1 MLGKNIFLGPVP
13 IGMNNLNADY
23 SLPEGTVRN
32 IVNADVS
39 NDGRLDLRSGMTKI
53 YSGTDLRDGY
63 SCPIGE
69 FFVESNNLMQLNADN
84 AATRLQ
90 HGIVGPLAYH
100 YMLGRVYMS
109 DSRRTYKLINGYVH
123 PWGLPRPPKPTL
135 SGAAGSLPPGVYAA
149 VIVGVDGDG
158 LESGASEIATINLR
172 QAGGIIFTNLPVLAG
187 QTVRLYLST
196 SNGTELYHVADTA
209 AASYT
214 VTAQG
219 YDDGAFLETRGV
231 SRPPVGR
238 IIRDYKGRVYIADG
252 TGLVWYSDVF
262 RYDHFRLDEGYL
274 MFPYP
279 VVLME
284 PVNAGIFFVT
294 DKTTWFYAGTP
305 EEGFEIRQVFDYG
318 AVFGTSVRRDDG
330 SVMWQSQRGAI
341 IGGPDGSA
349 QNVQEKQVAP
359 DHATAG
365 AAIIREENGM
375 QQFIAS
381 LRGTRTNTLAAR
393 SWIDAEVVRRGA

>member
-1 MLGKNIFLGPVP
+1 MQIGPVP
-13 IGMNNLNADY
+13 AGMNNRAADH
-23 SLPEGTVRN
+23 SLPEGAARN
-32 IVNADVS
+32 IVNADV
-39 NDGRLDLRSGMTKI
+39 DAAGRLRRRAGLTKV
-53 YSGTDLRDGY
+53 YPGVDVRDGY
-63 SCPIGE
+63 SCPAGE
-69 FFVESNNLMQLNADN
+69 FFVESNTLMRLNADN
-84 AATRLQ
+84 TATRLQ

-123 PWGLPRPPKPTL
+123 PWGLPRPPNPTL

-149 VIVGVDGDG
+149 AIVGVDGNG

-187 QTVRLYLST
+187 QAVRLYLGT
-196 SNGTELYHVADTA
+196 ANGTELYHVADTT

-214 VTAQG
+214 VAAPG
-219 YDDGAFLETRGV
+219 YDDGAALETRGV

-238 IIRDYKGRVYIADG
+238 IIRDYKGRIYIVDG

-274 MFPYP
+274 MFPDP

-284 PVNAGIFFVT
+284 PVTAGIFFAT
-294 DKTTWFYAGTP
+294 DKATWFYGGSP
-305 EEGFEIRQVFDYG
+305 EEGFEIRLVFDYG
-318 AVFGTSVRRDDG
+318 AVFGASVRRDDG
-330 SVMWQSQRGAI
+330 SVMWQSQRGAVK
-341 IGGPDGSA
+341 GAPDGSA
-349 QNVQEKQVAP
+349 RNEQEKHVAP

-365 AAIIREENGM
+365 AAMIREQDGM

-381 LRGTRTNTLAAR
+381 LRGTRANTLAAR
-393 SWIDAEVVRRGA
+393 SWIDAEVIRRGA

>member
-1 MLGKNIFLGPVP
+1 MR
-13 IGMNNLNADY
+13 M
-23 SLPEGTVRN
+23 
-32 IVNADVS
+32 
-39 NDGRLDLRSGMTKI
+39 
-53 YSGTDLRDGY
+53 
-63 SCPIGE
+63 
-69 FFVESNNLMQLNADN
+69 NADN
-84 AATRLQ
+84 TATRLQ
-90 HGIVGPLAYH
+90 HGIVGPLTYH

-109 DSRRTYKLINGYVH
+109 DSRRTYKLIDGYVH

-135 SGAAGSLPPGVYAA
+135 SGAAGTLPPGVYAA
-149 VIVGVDGDG
+149 AIVGVDGDG

-187 QTVRLYLST
+187 QTVRLYLGT
-196 SNGTELYHVADTA
+196 ANGTELYHVADTT

-214 VTAQG
+214 VAATG
-219 YDDGAFLETRGV
+219 YDDGATLETRGV

-238 IIRDYKGRVYIADG
+238 IIRDYKGRIYIADG
-252 TGLVWYSDVF
+252 AGLVSYSDVF

-274 MFPYP
+274 VFPDP

-284 PVNAGIFFVT
+284 PVTAGIFFAT
-294 DKTTWFYAGTP
+294 DKATWFYGGVP

-330 SVMWQSQRGAI
+330 SVMWQSQRGAVK
-341 IGGPDGSA
+341 GAPDGSA
-349 QNVQEKQVAP
+349 RNEQEKHVAP

-381 LRGTRTNTLAAR
+381 LRGTRTNTLAAS
-393 SWIDAEVVRRGA
+393 SWIDAEVIRRGA

>member
-1 MLGKNIFLGPVP
+1 MQLGPLTQ
-13 IGMNNLNADY
+13 GMNNLAADH
-23 SLPEGTVRN
+23 SLPEGAARN
-32 IVNADVS
+32 IVNADV
-39 NDGRLDLRSGMTKI
+39 DTVGRLRRRAGLTKV
-53 YSGTDLRDGY
+53 YPGVDVRDGY
-63 SCPIGE
+63 ACPVGE
-69 FFVESNNLMQLNADN
+69 FFVESNNLMQLNAGN
-84 AATRLQ
+84 TATRLQ

-109 DSRRTYKLINGYVH
+109 DSRRTFKLIDGYVH

-135 SGAAGSLPPGVYAA
+135 SGAAGTLPPGVYAA
-149 VIVGVDGDG
+149 AIVGVDGDG

-187 QTVRLYLST
+187 QTVRLYLGT
-196 SNGTELYHVADTA
+196 ANGAELYHVADTG

-214 VTAQG
+214 VAAPG
-219 YDDGAFLETRGV
+219 YDDGATLETRGV

-252 TGLVWYSDVF
+252 DGMVWYSDVF

-274 MFPYP
+274 MFLGP
-279 VVLME
+279 VALME
-284 PVNAGIFFVT
+284 PVAAGIFFAT
-294 DKTTWFYAGTP
+294 DKATWFYAGTP
-305 EEGFEIRQVFDYG
+305 EDGFEIRQVFDYG

-330 SVMWQSQRGAI
+330 SVMWQSQRGAVK
-341 IGGPDGSA
+341 GAPDGSA
-349 QNVQEKQVAP
+349 RNEQEKHVAP

-381 LRGTRTNTLAAR
+381 LRGTRTNTLAAS
-393 SWIDAEVVRRGA
+393 SWIDAEVIRRGA

>member
-1 MLGKNIFLGPVP
+1 MQLGPVP
-13 IGMNNLNADY
+13 AGMNNRAADH
-23 SLPEGTVRN
+23 SLPEGTARN
-32 IVNADVS
+32 IVNADV
-39 NDGRLDLRSGMTKI
+39 DAAGRLRRRAGLTKV
-53 YSGTDLRDGY
+53 YPGVDVRDGY
-63 SCPIGE
+63 SCPAGE
-69 FFVESNNLMQLNADN
+69 FFVESNNLMQLIADN
-84 AATRLQ
+84 SATRLQ

-109 DSRRTYKLINGYVH
+109 DSRRTYKLINGSIH
-123 PWGLPRPPKPTL
+123 TWGLPRPPKPTL
-135 SGAAGSLPPGVYAA
+135 SGAVGSLPPGVYAA
-149 VIVGVDGDG
+149 AIVGVDGDG

-187 QTVRLYLST
+187 QTVRLYLGT
-196 SNGTELYHVADTA
+196 ANGTELYHVADTT

-214 VTAQG
+214 VTHPV
-219 YDDGAFLETRGV
+219 YDDGATLETRGV

-252 TGLVWYSDVF
+252 TGLVSYSDVF

-274 MFPYP
+274 MFPGP
-279 VVLME
+279 AALME
-284 PVNAGIFFVT
+284 PVTAGIFFAT
-294 DKTTWFYAGTP
+294 DKATWFYGGSP

-318 AVFGTSVRRDDG
+318 AVFGASVRRDDG
-330 SVMWQSQRGAI
+330 SVMWQSQRGAV

-365 AAIIREENGM
+365 AAMIREENGM

-393 SWIDAEVVRRGA
+393 SWIDAEVIRRGA

>member
-1 MLGKNIFLGPVP
+1 MQLGPLTQ
-13 IGMNNLNADY
+13 GMNNRAADH
-23 SLPEGTVRN
+23 SLPEGTARN
-32 IVNADVS
+32 IVNADV
-39 NDGRLDLRSGMTKI
+39 DAVGRLRRRAGLTKV
-53 YSGTDLRDGY
+53 YPGVDVRDGY
-63 SCPIGE
+63 ACPVGE
-69 FFVESNNLMQLNADN
+69 LFVESNNLMRLNADN
-84 AATRLQ
+84 TATRLQ

-109 DSRRTYKLINGYVH
+109 DSRNTYKLIDGYVH

-135 SGAAGSLPPGVYAA
+135 SGAAGTLPPGVYAA
-149 VIVGVDGDG
+149 AIVGVDGDG

-172 QAGGIIFTNLPVLAG
+172 QTGGIIFTNLPVLAG
-187 QTVRLYLST
+187 QTVRLYLGT
-196 SNGTELYHVADTA
+196 ANGSELYHVADTG

-214 VTAQG
+214 VAAPG
-219 YDDGAFLETRGV
+219 YDDGATLETRGV

-238 IIRDYKGRVYIADG
+238 IIRDYKGRIYIADG

-274 MFPYP
+274 MFPDP

-284 PVNAGIFFVT
+284 PVTAGIFFAT
-294 DKTTWFYAGTP
+294 DKATWFYGGSP

-318 AVFGTSVRRDDG
+318 AVFGTSVPRDDG
-330 SVMWQSQRGAI
+330 SAMWQSQRGAV

-365 AAIIREENGM
+365 AAMIREENGM